1 MNKLITRNAYVRA
14 ASLEMADDDTRQ
26 IEFVISSEAVDSY
39 DTVFKMDGWDLTR
52 YAKNPIV
59 CYQHRSNTDN
69 PDDIIGTSQV
79 FVDGDQLIGRVT
91 FEAGEINPKAEK
103 VYQKVLAGT
112 LKMASVGAQIIDGRM
127 GDEKRGEDKNI
138 LYFTQQRLME
148 WSIVS
153 AGANPDAL
161 KRNEQAI
168 DEIRT
173 EAAKEITIID
183 KPVITTDKKEKR
195 SVIEA
200 QLIINKNL

>member
-1 MNKLITRNAYVRA
+1 MKNKTITRNAYVR
-14 ASLEMADDDTRQ
+14 SSSVEMADNESRQ
-26 IEFVISSEAVDSY
+26 IEFVISSEAVDTY
-39 DTVFKMDGWDLTR
+39 DTVFKMEGWDLTR

-69 PDDIIGTSQV
+69 PDDIIGTSEV

-91 FEAGEINPKAEK
+91 FEPGDINPKAEK
-103 VYQKVLAGT
+103 VFQKVCNGT

-161 KRNEQAI
+161 KRNEESI
-168 DEIRT
+168 NEIRT
-173 EAAKEITIID
+173 EVAKEIEINQPIE
-183 KPVITTDKKEKR
+183 VNKR
-195 SVIEA
+195 SVVEA
-200 QLIINKNL
+200 QILINKNKQNV